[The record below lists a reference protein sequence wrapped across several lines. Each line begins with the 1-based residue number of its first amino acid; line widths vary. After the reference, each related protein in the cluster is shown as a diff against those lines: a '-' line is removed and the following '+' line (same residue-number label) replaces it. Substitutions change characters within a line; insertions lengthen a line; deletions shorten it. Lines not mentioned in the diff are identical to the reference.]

1 MKPFALN
8 INGDLR
14 QFDDPVVMG
23 ILNVTP
29 DSFYAE
35 SRSFTAEDVSRKVA
49 DMVRQGAG
57 IIDIGA
63 YSTRPGCDD
72 VSVDEELR
80 RLEFGMEALRKVA
93 PDVIVSVDTF
103 RAEVAR
109 KAVSELSVN
118 IVNDISGGAID
129 PDMVKTVADLH
140 VPYIAMHMRG
150 TPADMQKRTKYRNL
164 LLDVFCELADRITA
178 LELAGVNDIIID
190 PGFGFSKTLEQNYLL
205 LKNLAFFKVFHLPLL
220 VGVSR
225 KSMVTKL
232 LNISADEAL
241 AGTTSINMYA
251 LQHGADILRVHDVAA
266 AVQSVKICKQLKKY
280 SSLDSF

>member
-1 MKPFALN
+1 MKPFSLN

-14 QFDDPVVMG
+14 QFDHPVVMG

-35 SRSFTAEDVSRKVA
+35 SRAFSSDEVSRKV
-49 DMVRQGAG
+49 DEMVRQGAD

-63 YSTRPGCDD
+63 YSSRPGCED

-80 RLEFGMEALRKVA
+80 RLEFGIEALRKVA

-103 RAEVAR
+103 RAAVAR
-109 KAVSELSVN
+109 KAVTEFSAN
-118 IVNDISGGAID
+118 IINDISGGVID
-129 PDMVKTVADLH
+129 EDMVQTVADLH

-150 TPADMQKRTKYRNL
+150 TAADMTEHTDYDNL
-164 LLDVFCELADRITA
+164 LMEIFEELAQRISA

-190 PGFGFSKTLEQNYLL
+190 PGFGFSKTLEQNYMILR
-205 LKNLAFFKVFHLPLL
+205 NLPFFKVFQMPLL

-241 AGTTSINMYA
+241 AGTTSLNMYA

-266 AVQSVKICKQLKKY
+266 AVQSVKICEQLQKY
-280 SSLDSF
+280 SSIGNL

>member
-1 MKPFALN
+1 VKPFALN

-14 QFDDPVVMG
+14 RFDHPVVMG

-35 SRSFTAEDVSRKVA
+35 SRSFSSADVSRRVEEMA
-49 DMVRQGAG
+49 RQGAD

-63 YSTRPGCDD
+63 YSTRPGCED
-72 VSVDEELR
+72 VGVDEELR
-80 RLEFGMEALRKVA
+80 RLEFGVEALRKVA
-93 PDVIVSVDTF
+93 PGIIVSVDTF

-118 IVNDISGGAID
+118 VINDISGGSID
-129 PDMVKTVADLH
+129 DAMVQTVADLH

-150 TPADMQKRTKYRNL
+150 TPADMMEHTDYDNL
-164 LLDVFCELADRITA
+164 LVDIFTELAQRISA

-190 PGFGFSKTLEQNYLL
+190 PGFGFSKTLEQNYMI
-205 LKNLAFFKVFHLPLL
+205 LKNLSLFKVLKMPLL

-232 LNISADEAL
+232 LNVSADDAL
-241 AGTTSINMYA
+241 VGTTALNMYA

-266 AVQSVKICKQLKKY
+266 AVQSVKICEQLQKY
-280 SSLDSF
+280 SASDSL